1 MEKKRKIAKKIIAGI
16 ITEENRRKIS
26 QFIKDRSRTSM
37 IRQVSR
43 EDESHLEAIA
53 QNCLKHVRPVTAP
66 LALISPLNRIGGAF
80 LSRLLD
86 GHPEIHALP
95 HEIVGGFFSSGLWRE
110 FDRHPA
116 PEDQINKLFDDIAGI
131 QNRFEA
137 SAGNGP
143 PPGFIFLPLIQEQ
156 IFRQYVDSA
165 DSREKRIVYEAYI
178 TACFGAWLDY
188 QNVSG
193 DKKFTTVCVPWEA
206 TKQADLDS
214 FFEIYPDGRL
224 ICLIPDPQIWYR
236 TDLHAEPEVYADVR
250 ESIKRWKNEINSALR
265 AKERFA
271 GHTCLISVD
280 DLVDK
285 TEMVMRHVAAFLGLQ
300 YDPLLLT
307 PTFNGYPVAADELIN
322 IAGTGEQNSIEE
334 LNPDED
340 RVKLIAEMTD
350 DDYRSALKQV
360 IGA

>member
-26 QFIKDRSRTSM
+26 QFLKDRSRTSM

-43 EDESHLEAIA
+43 KNEFHLDAIA
-53 QNCLKHVRPVTAP
+53 HNCLKHVRPVTAP
-66 LALISPLNRIGGAF
+66 LTLISPLNHIGGAF
-80 LSRLLD
+80 LNRLLD
-86 GHPEIHALP
+86 GHPEIHSLP
-95 HEIVGGFFSSGLWRE
+95 HELVAGFFGSGLRSE
-110 FDRHPA
+110 FDHDLA
-116 PEDQINKLFDDIAGI
+116 PQDLIEKLFDDIAGI
-131 QNRFEA
+131 QNRFKQ
-137 SAGNGP
+137 SDGNGP

-156 IFRQYVDSA
+156 IFRKYLDSA
-165 DSREKRIVYEAYI
+165 DTREKRKVYEAYF

-206 TKQADLDS
+206 TKQEGIDS

-224 ICLIPDPQIWYR
+224 ICLIPDPRIWYR
-236 TDLHAEPEVYADVR
+236 TALHAEPEVCADVR
-250 ESIKRWKNEINSALR
+250 ESIKRWKDEINSALK

-271 GHTCLISVD
+271 GHICLISVD

-307 PTFNGYPVAADELIN
+307 PTFNGYPVSADDFIN
-322 IAGTGEQNSIEE
+322 ITGAVEENSIGEPK
-334 LNPDED
+334 PDED
-340 RVKLIAEMTD
+340 QLKLITEMTK
-350 DDYRSALKQV
+350 DDYQSALKQV
-360 IGA
+360 IRV